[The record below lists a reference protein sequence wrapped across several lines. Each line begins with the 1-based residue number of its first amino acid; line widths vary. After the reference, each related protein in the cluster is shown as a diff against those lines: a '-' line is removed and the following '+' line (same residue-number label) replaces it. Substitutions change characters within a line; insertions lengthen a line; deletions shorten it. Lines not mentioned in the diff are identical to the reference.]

1 MDRESKERGAANMG
15 LTDILDE
22 DLRERVHPDTK
33 FLSLDQALLI
43 QILRELKKEGPE
55 ERSKPIRGFG
65 AGTDASEPYHPF

>member
-1 MDRESKERGAANMG
+1 MGLESLIDLVDEDIRKAANG
-15 LTDILDE
+15 VE
-22 DLRERVHPDTK
+22 YRSHVVVC
-33 FLSLDQALLI
+33 LLA